1 MQENLYNLAFERS
14 ILSSIVFEP
23 AQFDELS
30 SLLKVDDFYLP
41 AHQDI
46 FNAMIKLLQ
55 KDQPIDEEFIKKE
68 LVTAKKFDEQ
78 IMLEI
83 LSANPISNTK
93 AYVEEIKDKSLKRHL
108 LTLTTEIKRVT
119 VEEELPSAE
128 VVDIVEKKLYEITQD
143 NQSSDFKDSPQ
154 MTFDTMEYIKEMK
167 ARGNSVLVGVD
178 TGFNELNKMTTG
190 FGKGDLVIIAAR
202 PAMGKCLG
210 LGTKVVM
217 YDGTLKNVE
226 DVEVGDQL
234 MGDDSTPRNVL
245 SLARGRER
253 MYWVRQNKGIDY
265 RVNESHILSLKR
277 SRNENKHKH
286 GDVLNIS
293 VKDYIDKSDKF
304 HSNYKGY
311 KVGIEFLE
319 QHLDIE
325 PYFLGIWLC
334 DGTSSSISIASEDEE
349 IVKYIKSYA
358 KKLDL
363 QVTKSKNTKKCPMY
377 SITSGQR
384 GGYYKYDN
392 SLQTRMRRLGVL
404 ENKHIP
410 HTYIHN
416 SRQNRLEL
424 LAGIIDSDGYYDKK
438 FNVFEIVQ
446 KDENLT
452 KQIKLLADSLGFR
465 VSIKTKKA
473 IIKKINYECDVY
485 RLRIVGDLDSIPTKV
500 KRKQARPLKAKRDFK
515 HTGIKVE
522 YDKVDDYY
530 GFEID
535 GNHLFLLEDMTVTH
549 NTSFILNTVNSIISQ
564 GKGVAFFSLEMPAE
578 QLMLRLLSIQT
589 SIPLQKLRVGDMND
603 DEWTSLGGAIDK
615 MNTAKLFVDD
625 QGSVNINQLR
635 SKLRKLKNQHPEIEI
650 AVIDYL
656 QIMQGIGNQDRH
668 LQVSEISR
676 GLKMLARELNI
687 PIIALSQLN
696 RGLESRNDK
705 RPMLSDIRESGSIEQ
720 DADIILFVY
729 RDDVYLYKEEKEREK
744 AAKAEGKEFTP
755 TYQEK
760 EEEAAEI
767 IIGKQ
772 RNGPTGHVKLVF
784 QKKLTRFVE
793 PSPRVVETAYEKVD
807 TKSANMDVGKTSEPS
822 SGGDSIDMPT
832 L

>member
-1 MQENLYNLAFERS
+1 MQDNLYNLAFERS

-23 AQFDELS
+23 QQFDDLSVELNS
-30 SLLKVDDFYLP
+30 DDFYLP

-46 FNAMIKLLQ
+46 FGVMLTLLQ

-68 LVTAKKFDEQ
+68 LIKIKKFDEQ
-78 IMLEI
+78 VMLEI

-128 VVDIVEKKLYEITQD
+128 VVDIVEKKLYDITQD
-143 NQSSDFKDSPQ
+143 NQTSDFKDSPK

-167 ARGNSVLVGVD
+167 ARGNNVLVGVD

-210 LGTKVVM
+210 IGTKVVM
-217 YDGTLKNVE
+217 FDGTLKNVE
-226 DVEVGDQL
+226 DIVVGDKL
-234 MGDDSTPRNVL
+234 MGDDSRPRNVI
-245 SLARGRER
+245 SLARGREK

-277 SRNENKHKH
+277 SRNEGKHKH

-293 VKDYIDKSDKF
+293 IKDYNKKSNKF
-304 HSNYKGY
+304 HTNYKGY
-311 KVGIEFLE
+311 KVGIDFAKQEL
-319 QHLDIE
+319 HID
-325 PYFLGIWLC
+325 PYFLGIWLG
-334 DGTSSSISIASEDEE
+334 DGTSSNVGIATQDLEVVEYLFD
-349 IVKYIKSYA
+349 YA
-358 KKLDL
+358 KKLNL
-363 QVTKSKNTKKCPMY
+363 QVSKNKSKDKCPVY
-377 SITSGQR
+377 NITSGKR
-384 GGYYKYDN
+384 GISKFEDK
-392 SLQTRMRRLGVL
+392 SLQKKLRDIGVIN
-404 ENKHIP
+404 NKHIP
-410 HTYIHN
+410 HNYIQN
-416 SRQNRLEL
+416 SKKNRLKL
-424 LAGIIDSDGYYDKK
+424 LAGLIDSDGYYDKK

-446 KDENLT
+446 KDEKLA
-452 KQIKLLADSLGFR
+452 KQIKYLADSLGFR
-465 VSIKTKKA
+465 VSIKVKKA
-473 IIKKINYECDVY
+473 RIKKINYECDVY
-485 RLRIVGDLDSIPTKV
+485 RLRIVGDLDTIPTKI
-500 KRKQARPLKAKRDFK
+500 KRKQARTLKAKREVK

-530 GFEID
+530 GFTID

-549 NTSFILNTVNSIISQ
+549 NTSFILNTVNSLVNQ

-603 DEWTSLGGAIDK
+603 DQWSSLNGAIDK
-615 MNTAKLFVDD
+615 MNNAKLFVDD
-625 QGSVNINQLR
+625 QGSININQLR

-676 GLKMLARELNI
+676 GLKMLARELNM
-687 PIIALSQLN
+687 PVVALSQLN

-744 AAKAEGKEFTP
+744 AAKAEGKEFVSE
-755 TYQEK
+755 YIEK
-760 EEEAAEI
+760 EEEDAEI

-784 QKKLTRFVE
+784 QKKLTRFVDAQ
-793 PSPRVVETAYEKVD
+793 PKAIETVYENVD
-807 TKSANMDVGKTSEPS
+807 TRSANVDIGQNDNISATV
-822 SGGDSIDMPT
+822 I
-832 L
+832 

>member
-1 MQENLYNLAFERS
+1 MQDNLYNLAFERS

-23 AQFDELS
+23 SQFDELS
-30 SLLKVDDFYLP
+30 TALREDDFYLP

-46 FNAMIKLLQ
+46 FKVMMLLLQ

-68 LVTAKKFDEQ
+68 LIKMKKFDEQ
-78 IMLEI
+78 VMLEI
-83 LSANPISNTK
+83 LSANPISNTR
-93 AYVEEIKDKSLKRHL
+93 AYVDEIKDKSLKRHL

-128 VVDIVEKKLYEITQD
+128 VIDIVEKKLYDITQD
-143 NQSSDFKDSPQ
+143 NQTSDFKDSPK

-178 TGFNELNKMTTG
+178 TGFHELNKMTTG

-210 LGTKVVM
+210 LGTKIVM

-226 DVEVGDQL
+226 DVKVGDQL

-245 SLARGRER
+245 SLAKGREK
-253 MYWVRQNKGIDY
+253 MFWVRQNKGIDY

-277 SRNENKHKH
+277 SRNEGKHTH
-286 GDVLNIS
+286 GDILNIE
-293 VKDYIDKSDKF
+293 VKEYNKKSKRF

-311 KVGIEFLE
+311 KVGIDFKQQKLE
-319 QHLDIE
+319 ID
-325 PYFLGIWLC
+325 PYFLGLWLG
-334 DGTSSSISIASEDEE
+334 DGASSNVSIASIDSE
-349 IVKYIKSYA
+349 IIEYLSEYA
-358 KKLDL
+358 EKLNL
-363 QVTKSKNTKKCPMY
+363 QLSVQTPKDKCPIY

-384 GGYYKYDN
+384 GISKHKDK
-392 SLQTRMRRLGVL
+392 SLQKKLRDIGVL
-404 ENKHIP
+404 NNKHIP
-410 HTYIHN
+410 HNYLQN
-416 SRQNRLEL
+416 SEKNRLKL
-424 LAGIIDSDGYYDKK
+424 LAGLLDSDGYYDDK
-438 FNVFEIVQ
+438 FHVFEIVQ
-446 KDENLT
+446 KNEHLT
-452 KQIKLLADSLGFR
+452 QQIKFLADSLGFR
-465 VSIKTKKA
+465 VSMKTKKA
-473 IIKKINYECDVY
+473 RIKKINYECDVY
-485 RLRIVGDLDSIPTKV
+485 RLRIVGDLDKIPTKLP
-500 KRKQARPLKAKRDFK
+500 RKQARKLLAKRDFQ
-515 HTGIKVE
+515 HTGVKVE

-530 GFEID
+530 GFTID
-535 GNHLFLLEDMTVTH
+535 GNSLFLLEDMTVTH
-549 NTSFILNTVNSIISQ
+549 NTSFILNTVNSLILQ

-589 SIPLQKLRVGDMND
+589 SIPLQQLRLGDMND
-603 DEWTSLGGAIDK
+603 DQWSNLNGAIDR
-615 MNTAKLFVDD
+615 MNSAKLFVDD
-625 QGSVNINQLR
+625 QGSININQLR

-656 QIMQGIGNQDRH
+656 QIMQGVGNQDRH

-676 GLKMLARELNI
+676 GLKMLARELEM
-687 PIIALSQLN
+687 PVVALSQLN
-696 RGLESRNDK
+696 RGVESRNDK

-744 AAKAEGKEFTP
+744 AAKAEGKEFTSE
-755 TYQEK
+755 YVEK
-760 EEEAAEI
+760 EEEEAEI

-772 RNGPTGHVKLVF
+772 RNGPTGHVKLIF
-784 QKKLTRFVE
+784 QKKLTRFVDA
-793 PSPRVVETAYEKVD
+793 PAYSTGVETVYENID
-807 TKSANMDVGKTSEPS
+807 TSSANIDVGAPI
-822 SGGDSIDMPT
+822 IDMPT

>member
-1 MQENLYNLAFERS
+1 MQDNLYNLAFERS

-23 AQFDELS
+23 SQFDELS
-30 SLLKVDDFYLP
+30 TALKVDDFYLP
-41 AHQDI
+41 AHQEI
-46 FNAMIKLLQ
+46 FNAMMLLLQ

-68 LVTAKKFDEQ
+68 LIKAKKFDEQ
-78 IMLEI
+78 VMLEI

-93 AYVEEIKDKSLKRHL
+93 AYVDEVKDKSLKRHL

-119 VEEELPSAE
+119 VEEELPAAE
-128 VVDIVEKKLYEITQD
+128 VIDIVEKKLYDITQD
-143 NQSSDFKDSPQ
+143 NQTSDFKDAPK

-178 TGFNELNKMTTG
+178 TGFAELNKMTTG

-226 DVEVGDQL
+226 DVKVGDQL

-245 SLARGRER
+245 SLARGREK
-253 MYWVRQNKGIDY
+253 MFWVRQNKGIDY

-277 SRNENKHKH
+277 SRNEGKHKH
-286 GDVLNIS
+286 GDILNID
-293 VKDYIDKSDKF
+293 VKEYNTKSKRF

-311 KVGIEFLE
+311 KVSIDFKKQKLAI
-319 QHLDIE
+319 D
-325 PYFLGIWLC
+325 PYFLGLWLG
-334 DGTSSSISIASEDEE
+334 DGASSNVSIASIDGE
-349 IVKYIKSYA
+349 IIEYLSQYA
-358 KKLDL
+358 QKLDL
-363 QVTKSKNTKKCPMY
+363 QLSEQHPKDKCPVY
-377 SITSGQR
+377 SITSGKR
-384 GGYYKYDN
+384 GVSNKKDK
-392 SLQTRMRRLGVL
+392 SLQKKLREIGVL
-404 ENKHIP
+404 NNKHIP
-410 HTYIHN
+410 HSYIQN
-416 SRQNRLEL
+416 SEKNRLQL
-424 LAGIIDSDGYYDKK
+424 LAGLIDSDGYYDDR
-438 FNVFEIVQ
+438 FHVFEIVQ
-446 KDENLT
+446 KNEVLT
-452 KQIKLLADSLGFR
+452 RQIKYLADSLGFR
-465 VSIKTKKA
+465 VSFKTKKA
-473 IIKKINYECDVY
+473 RIKKINYECDVY
-485 RLRIVGDLDSIPTKV
+485 RIRIVGNLDKIPTKV
-500 KRKQARPLKAKRDFK
+500 ARKQARLLLSKREHT

-530 GFEID
+530 GFTID

-549 NTSFILNTVNSIISQ
+549 NTSFILNTVNSLIMN

-603 DEWTSLGGAIDK
+603 NQWSSLNGAIDR
-615 MNTAKLFVDD
+615 MNSAKLYVDD
-625 QGSVNINQLR
+625 QGSLNINQLR

-656 QIMQGIGNQDRH
+656 QIMQGIGKQDRH
-668 LQVSEISR
+668 IQVSEISR
-676 GLKMLARELNI
+676 GLKMLARELEM
-687 PIIALSQLN
+687 PIVALSQLN
-696 RGLESRNDK
+696 RGVESRNDK

-744 AAKAEGKEFTP
+744 AAKAEGKEFISE
-755 TYQEK
+755 YVEK
-760 EEEAAEI
+760 EEEEAEI

-772 RNGPTGHVKLVF
+772 RNGPTGHVKLIF
-784 QKKLTRFVE
+784 QKKLTRFVDT
-793 PSPRVVETAYEKVD
+793 PTFNVGVETVYENID
-807 TKSANMDVGKTSEPS
+807 TSSADMNIPQ
-822 SGGDSIDMPT
+822 IDMPA

>member
-30 SLLKVDDFYLP
+30 SALKVDDFYLP

-46 FNAMIKLLQ
+46 FNAMMKLLQ

-68 LVTAKKFDEQ
+68 LVTIKKFDEQ
-78 IMLEI
+78 VMLEI

-93 AYVEEIKDKSLKRHL
+93 AYVAEIKDKSLKRHL

-143 NQSSDFKDSPQ
+143 NQTSDFKDSPQ

-178 TGFNELNKMTTG
+178 TGFNELNRMTTG

-202 PAMGKCLG
+202 PAMGK
-210 LGTKVVM
+210 
-217 YDGTLKNVE
+217 
-226 DVEVGDQL
+226 
-234 MGDDSTPRNVL
+234 
-245 SLARGRER
+245 
-253 MYWVRQNKGIDY
+253 
-265 RVNESHILSLKR
+265 
-277 SRNENKHKH
+277 
-286 GDVLNIS
+286 
-293 VKDYIDKSDKF
+293 
-304 HSNYKGY
+304 
-311 KVGIEFLE
+311 
-319 QHLDIE
+319 
-325 PYFLGIWLC
+325 
-334 DGTSSSISIASEDEE
+334 
-349 IVKYIKSYA
+349 
-358 KKLDL
+358 
-363 QVTKSKNTKKCPMY
+363 
-377 SITSGQR
+377 
-384 GGYYKYDN
+384 
-392 SLQTRMRRLGVL
+392 
-404 ENKHIP
+404 
-410 HTYIHN
+410 
-416 SRQNRLEL
+416 
-424 LAGIIDSDGYYDKK
+424 
-438 FNVFEIVQ
+438 
-446 KDENLT
+446 
-452 KQIKLLADSLGFR
+452 
-465 VSIKTKKA
+465 
-473 IIKKINYECDVY
+473 
-485 RLRIVGDLDSIPTKV
+485 
-500 KRKQARPLKAKRDFK
+500 
-515 HTGIKVE
+515 
-522 YDKVDDYY
+522 
-530 GFEID
+530 
-535 GNHLFLLEDMTVTH
+535 
-549 NTSFILNTVNSIISQ
+549 TSFVLNTVNSIINQ

-578 QLMLRLLSIQT
+578 QLMLRMLSIQT
-589 SIPLQKLRVGDMND
+589 SIPLQKLRVGDMSD
-603 DEWTSLGGAIDK
+603 DEWTRLGGAIDK

-625 QGSVNINQLR
+625 QGSININQLR

-676 GLKMLARELNI
+676 GLKMLARELGI
-687 PIIALSQLN
+687 PIVALSQLN

-744 AAKAEGKEFTP
+744 AAKAEGKEFIP
-755 TYQEK
+755 TYVEK
-760 EEEAAEI
+760 EEEDAEI

-793 PSPRVVETAYEKVD
+793 QGPKVIETSYESID
-807 TKSANMDVGKTSEPS
+807 TKSANMDVSAPS
-822 SGGDSIDMPT
+822 SSEHKANDTVSMPT